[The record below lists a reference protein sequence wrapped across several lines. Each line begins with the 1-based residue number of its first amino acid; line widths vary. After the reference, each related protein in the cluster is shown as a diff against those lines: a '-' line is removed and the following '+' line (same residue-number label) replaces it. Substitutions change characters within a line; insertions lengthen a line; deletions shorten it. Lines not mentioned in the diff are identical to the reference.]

1 MFSKLDPLSSSKS
14 SSFVVFHSP
23 STSPLNEDKR
33 RIRNYNNSAWPQERG
48 LGRAWSRLISFAES
62 SFVCWKT
69 LFRGSRPATK
79 ALETSISVNSS
90 LKKYR
95 LWSLKEIDFINLLNN
110 YFTFFN
116 PLHFNNTR
124 LLCRQSFPVLEAF
137 YLTLWLRVY
146 VLRTLMSPSG

>member
-1 MFSKLDPLSSSKS
+1 MISKLDSLNSSKS
-14 SSFVVFHSP
+14 SSFVVFRPALLPWTRINEELGITTIVHDLRREDWEEPDRDWSHLQSP
-23 STSPLNEDKR
+23 R
-33 RIRNYNNSAWPQERG
+33 
-48 LGRAWSRLISFAES
+48 
-62 SFVCWKT
+62 SFVV
-69 LFRGSRPATK
+69 RGSRPATK
-79 ALETSISVNSS
+79 ALETSISVNSA

-116 PLHFNNTR
+116 LLHFNNTR